1 MTPRIAPRAAS
12 RPAALA
18 PGALAAAL
26 MLSLLADAAA
36 AQTRLPPRPAPA
48 RTLLPMTLDQ
58 PMVCPAG
65 QARSEIPVAA
75 EASIPAGTL
84 TRARFDGAL
93 IPSGALLAGRV
104 TWRIRPMSPPGV
116 TAGRFNILVFAEL
129 TATPPGYSNA
139 AQVHNIGSLPPD
151 PGHTSVIT
159 GPWNAVAYPAAVQIA
174 ANMLPATVAQFNAS
188 RAALATAGL
197 PLPLHIESQVGSLV
211 QTSYAI
217 LETCHA
223 APAPG
228 AVSGTVQ

>member
-1 MTPRIAPRAAS
+1 MNRHIAPGPGS
-12 RPAALA
+12 RPAALLLFM
-18 PGALAAAL
+18 LAAA
-26 MLSLLADAAA
+26 SLATAAA

-48 RTLLPMTLDQ
+48 RTILPMTLDQ

-65 QARSEIPVAA
+65 QVRSEIPIAA

-93 IPSGALLAGRV
+93 IPPGALLAGRV
-104 TWRIRPMSPPGV
+104 TWRIRPMSPPGL

-129 TATPPGYSNA
+129 AAAPPGYSNS

-151 PGHTSVIT
+151 PGHTSIIT

-188 RAALATAGL
+188 RAALAAAGL
-197 PLPLHIESQVGSLV
+197 TLPLHIESQVGSLV
-211 QTSYAI
+211 QTNYAI
-217 LETCHA
+217 LETCHT

-228 AVSGTVQ
+228 AVLGTVQ